1 MPMGHSIMY
10 LKKVILVTKVE
21 QEEEVQEQWE
31 GGAKLVQPT
40 TVVALSGELPGAAAT

>member
-31 GGAKLVQPT
+31 GGAKLAQPT
-40 TVVALSGELPGAAAT
+40 TVVALSEELPGAAAT